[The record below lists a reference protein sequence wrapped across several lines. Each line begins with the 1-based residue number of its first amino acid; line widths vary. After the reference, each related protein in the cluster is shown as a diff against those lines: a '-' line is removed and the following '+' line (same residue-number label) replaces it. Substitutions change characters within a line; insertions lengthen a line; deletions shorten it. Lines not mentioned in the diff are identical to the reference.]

1 MAYDIF
7 ELAIFAMLGVAG
19 LFGGIPQ
26 LIRWT
31 KPRPNLT
38 ITKVAIERLPGDNYK
53 YQIHMEIENRSKFW
67 RRNSDATNVNA
78 DYYMINKDGVQC
90 GAASN
95 QTVASFLVAGAKI
108 LKDVESF
115 HSLVPEGN
123 PYSIVFRVTCQE
135 LVAAKKKIMYQASP
149 MVYA

>member
-53 YQIHMEIENRSKFW
+53 YQLHMEIENRSKFW

-78 DYYMINKDGVQC
+78 DYYMINKDW
-90 GAASN
+90 
-95 QTVASFLVAGAKI
+95 
-108 LKDVESF
+108 
-115 HSLVPEGN
+115 
-123 PYSIVFRVTCQE
+123 
-135 LVAAKKKIMYQASP
+135 SP
-149 MVYA
+149 MWSSIQPDGGFVSGCGCKDSEERRIFSLLGA